1 MKSFRLKRVSLSY
14 DLKRASRSNHAR
26 IYTKTAQLYRV
37 YHHRQRNKAITKKH
51 VSLPFRGSFLEA
63 CNVCARR
70 CVKSNRGRKGTKRK
84 ETKGNERKRSA
95 ADIHRRRKRCS
106 IHETKSAVIGYTVIP
121 LRVFTIVLIVIA
133 ISHGARV
140 TGIGLMLSLSVI
152 WPRYRRSSSLGD
164 VSDRRGDV
172 PVPSSPPVTRL

>member
-1 MKSFRLKRVSLSY
+1 MKSLRLKRVSLSH

-95 ADIHRRRKRCS
+95 ADIHGEENDAPSTRQRARLLDIQS
-106 IHETKSAVIGYTVIP
+106 YPYVS
-121 LRVFTIVLIVIA
+121 LR
-133 ISHGARV
+133 SS
-140 TGIGLMLSLSVI
+140 LSLSPLVTE
-152 WPRYRRSSSLGD
+152 PVLP
-164 VSDRRGDV
+164 VSG
-172 PVPSSPPVTRL
+172 

>member
-1 MKSFRLKRVSLSY
+1 MKSLRLKRVSLSH

-84 ETKGNERKRSA
+84 ETKGNDPRPISTAKKTMLHPRDKER
-95 ADIHRRRKRCS
+95 
-106 IHETKSAVIGYTVIP
+106 GYWIY
-121 LRVFTIVLIVIA
+121 
-133 ISHGARV
+133 SHTPTCLYDR
-140 TGIGLMLSLSVI
+140 
-152 WPRYRRSSSLGD
+152 PYRYRH
-164 VSDRRGDV
+164 
-172 PVPSSPPVTRL
+172 